1 MSIDD
6 LERVPSAETQ
16 PSAAAFPRLR
26 RSGLYALQLFGTA
39 SDSVPSAADSDPTAS
54 ENGEVASTD
63 ADADADANAALV
75 VEELRVD
82 VDGLMPTMTVSGARA
97 QLFGGRITWIARV
110 SWSAVQQGYTGAISY
125 RDGNASL
132 EPHTHVLVKLSG
144 GLPFGGQRKARVKF
158 TGGGHPDATRTYV
171 FRRAAFRQV
180 GIEYDRVDDA
190 TAVIDYPL
198 HAHPNRPADLP
209 NATLTVQDAF
219 TRLGIAV
226 TKTGGDDVVPV
237 IKAGTDSLWT
247 DIEMHDA
254 MQAHWSKWADTPQWQ
269 VWTLFAGRHI
279 QGAGLG
285 GIMFDDIGTAQRQGC
300 AIFSNSFI
308 STPRPGDPQSDQA
321 VRRLRFWT
329 AVHEIGHTFNLAHSW
344 QKNINFGSPWVPLA
358 NEPLAFSYMNYP
370 FAYPGGEPAFFAG
383 FRYGFSE
390 NELLFLRHAPERV
403 VKQGAAPWFDEHG
416 FEQVRQ
422 ARPNVLELTVRV
434 HRDAP
439 RFEALEPVVAEV
451 KLKNTSIAPVAVD
464 RNALL
469 GERLT
474 VIIAADGRDAR
485 QWLPYARH
493 CYLADPYVLQPG
505 ESLYAPLFL
514 SAGLNGFDLAEPG
527 RYRIRV
533 MLDTDSGEILSAP
546 LHIDVRPPRSRD
558 EELLAPDVYT
568 DEVGRVLAFGGS
580 RGNTPALD
588 HANDILR
595 ETVARLPDS
604 ALAIHA
610 AAALS
615 CTATV
620 PGQILFEDPEDPHIK
635 EFRTVAPDPEQ
646 ALPLIEKAY
655 GDPGAA
661 ADTLGHIG
669 LTQQVEQVAIA
680 LAATGERTTQEA
692 VRLTNAVADTLDARN
707 VLPSVVSSVRAASD
721 SLPSS

>member
-6 LERVPSAETQ
+6 LERVPSAETE
-16 PSAAAFPRLR
+16 PSAAAFPLLR

-39 SDSVPSAADSDPTAS
+39 SDSVPSAADSDPSAS
-54 ENGEVASTD
+54 ENGEVAS
-63 ADADADANAALV
+63 ADANAALV

-125 RDGNASL
+125 RDGNATL

-237 IKAGTDSLWT
+237 IKAGTDILWT

-527 RYRIRV
+527 QYRIRV
-533 MLDTDSGEILSAP
+533 MLDTESGEILSAP

-558 EELLAPDVYT
+558 EELLAPDVFT

-588 HANDILR
+588 HANDVLR
-595 ETVARLPDS
+595 ETMARLPDS
-604 ALAIHA
+604 ALAVHA

-680 LAATGERTTQEA
+680 LAATGDRTTQEA